1 MAINYLSDINLNK
14 NTLENAVVHPLS
26 TAPSTPIEGQIYY
39 NNTAGDKKLYI
50 YNGTS
55 FNAVDGTAV
64 ATSAAL
70 GSLKLF
76 SDTQQSVE
84 ATSVSATAA
93 RTYGVQLNSDSQAVV
108 NVPWTDT
115 NTTYGIA
122 TNTTPGL
129 IELFNNT
136 DQSVEA
142 NTVTTTAGRTYGIQ
156 LNSANQA
163 VVNVPWVN
171 TTYSAATT
179 STPGLIE
186 LEDATVQTV
195 AANTVTATAGR
206 TYGLQVNAAGQGVI
220 NVPWTDTVYT
230 HTTNANLTGDV
241 TSNGN
246 TTTLTNAPVIAK
258 VLTGYTSGAGTV
270 AATDSI
276 LQAIQ
281 KLNGNDAT
289 NADLTGVV
297 TSVGNATA
305 IANNA
310 LTIAKTNGLQTALN
324 AKASLSGA
332 TFTGAVNGT
341 SLTLSGDLTV
351 NGTTTTI
358 NTNTLDVKDKNITLG
373 VSAGPSPIYTEAT
386 ADGGGI
392 TLKGLTDKTFNW
404 VDATDAWTSSEH
416 LNLLTGKSYLINN
429 ASVLNATTLG
439 SNVVNSSLTS
449 VGTIGT
455 GTWQA
460 TAIAGQYGGTGV
472 DNSGKTIT
480 LGGNL
485 TTSGAYATTLTTT
498 GTTTVTLPTT
508 GTLATEAY
516 VSAKN
521 KSFNLKTTTSGV
533 AVTGTGTI
541 FTITHGMGSSLL
553 YAVQVIRTANGSGET
568 VFTEVARTSTTITI
582 TFKVAPTDGDY
593 TALITKMN

>member
-14 NTLENAVVHPLS
+14 NTLENAVVHPS
-26 TAPSTPIEGQIYY
+26 PTAPSTPIEGQIYY

-93 RTYGVQLNSDSQAVV
+93 RTYGVQLNSDKQAVV
-108 NVPWTDT
+108 NVPWE
-115 NTTYGIA
+115 N
-122 TNTTPGL
+122 
-129 IELFNNT
+129 
-136 DQSVEA
+136 
-142 NTVTTTAGRTYGIQ
+142 
-156 LNSANQA
+156 
-163 VVNVPWVN
+163 
-171 TTYSAATT
+171 
-179 STPGLIE
+179 
-186 LEDATVQTV
+186 
-195 AANTVTATAGR
+195 
-206 TYGLQVNAAGQGVI
+206 
-220 NVPWTDTVYT
+220 TVYT

-246 TTTLTNAPVIAK
+246 ATTLTNAPVIAK

-289 NADLTGVV
+289 NANLTGVV
-297 TSVGNATA
+297 TSQGNATA
-305 IANNA
+305 IADAA
-310 LTIAKTNGLQTALN
+310 LSIAKTNGLQTALN
-324 AKASLSGA
+324 AKASVSGA
-332 TFTGAVNGT
+332 TFTGPVAGT
-341 SLTLSGDLTV
+341 SLTLSGNLTV

-373 VSAGPSPIYTEAT
+373 VSTGPSPIYVDAA

-392 TLKGLTDKTFNW
+392 TLKGATDKTFNW
-404 VDATDAWTSSEH
+404 VAATTNWTSSEH
-416 LNLLTGKSYLINN
+416 LNLLTGKGYLINN
-429 ASVLNATTLG
+429 ASVLSATTLG
-439 SNVVNSSLTS
+439 NNVVNSSLTS

-455 GTWQA
+455 GMWQA

-472 DNSGKTIT
+472 ANTGKTIT

-485 TTSGAYATTLTTT
+485 TTSGAYATTLTTI
-498 GTTTVTLPTT
+498 GATTLTLPTT
-508 GTLATEAY
+508 GILATEAY

-533 AVTGTGTI
+533 VVTGTGTV
-541 FTITHGMGSSLL
+541 FTITHNMGSSLL
-553 YAVQVIRTANGSGET
+553 YAVQVIKTGPTGSGET
-568 VFTEVARTSTTITI
+568 VFTDVNRTLTTITI
-582 TFKVAPTDGDY
+582 TFKAAPTDGDY

>member
-76 SDTQQSVE
+76 SDTQQSVA
-84 ATSVSATAA
+84 ATAVSATAA
-93 RTYGVQLNSDSQAVV
+93 RTYGVQLNSNSQAVV

-122 TNTTPGL
+122 TDTTAGL

-136 DQSVEA
+136 DQSVAA

-163 VVNVPWVN
+163 VVNVPW
-171 TTYSAATT
+171 
-179 STPGLIE
+179 
-186 LEDATVQTV
+186 
-195 AANTVTATAGR
+195 
-206 TYGLQVNAAGQGVI
+206 
-220 NVPWTDTVYT
+220 TDTVYT

-241 TSNGN
+241 TSIGN
-246 TTTLTNAPVIAK
+246 STTLTNAPVIAK

-289 NADLTGVV
+289 NANLTGVV
-297 TSVGNATA
+297 TSVGNSTS
-305 IANNA
+305 IADAA
-310 LTIAKTNGLQTALN
+310 LSIAKTNGLQTALN

-332 TFTGAVNGT
+332 TFTGAVAGT

-351 NGTTTTI
+351 NGTTT
-358 NTNTLDVKDKNITLG
+358 NLNSTNLVIEDKNIVLG
-373 VSAGPSPIYTEAT
+373 DTTTPTDIT

-404 VDATDAWTSSEH
+404 VDATDSWTSSERF
-416 LNLLTGKSYLINN
+416 NLLTGKDYRINGV
-429 ASVLNATTLG
+429 SVLNATALG
-439 SNVVNSSLTS
+439 SAVVQSSLTS
-449 VGTIGT
+449 VGIIGI

-460 TAIAGQYGGTGV
+460 TRIAGQYGGTGV

-521 KSFNLKTTTSGV
+521 KSFNLATGASGV
-533 AVTGTGTI
+533 IVDVTGKI

-568 VFTEVARTSTTITI
+568 VFTDVARTSTTITI
-582 TFKVAPTDGDY
+582 TFKVAPTNGDY

>member
-64 ATSAAL
+64 ATSTAL

-84 ATSVSATAA
+84 ATAVSATAA
-93 RTYGVQLNSDSQAVV
+93 RTYGLQLNSDSRAVV
-108 NVPWTDT
+108 
-115 NTTYGIA
+115 
-122 TNTTPGL
+122 
-129 IELFNNT
+129 
-136 DQSVEA
+136 
-142 NTVTTTAGRTYGIQ
+142 
-156 LNSANQA
+156 
-163 VVNVPWVN
+163 
-171 TTYSAATT
+171 
-179 STPGLIE
+179 
-186 LEDATVQTV
+186 
-195 AANTVTATAGR
+195 
-206 TYGLQVNAAGQGVI
+206 

-241 TSNGN
+241 TSIGN
-246 TTTLTNAPVIAK
+246 ATTLTNAPVIAK

-289 NADLTGVV
+289 NANLTGVV
-297 TSVGNATA
+297 TSVGNATS
-305 IANNA
+305 IADAA
-310 LTIAKTNGLQTALN
+310 LSIAKTSNLQHTLDT
-324 AKASLSGA
+324 KASLSGA
-332 TFTGAVNGT
+332 IFTGPVAGT

-358 NTNTLDVKDKNITLG
+358 NTSTLDVKDKNITLG
-373 VSAGPSPIYTEAT
+373 DVASPSDAT

-392 TLKGLTDKTFNW
+392 TLKGNGDKTFNW
-404 VDATDAWTSSEH
+404 VNATDSWTSSERF
-416 LNLLTGKSYLINN
+416 NLLTGKDYRINN
-429 ASVLNATTLG
+429 VSVLNATTLG

-449 VGTIGT
+449 VGAIGT

-460 TAIAGQYGGTGV
+460 TTITGRHGGTGV

-485 TTSGAYATTLTTT
+485 TTSGTHNTTLTTT
-498 GTTTVTLPTT
+498 GNTTVTLPTT

-521 KSFNLKTTTSGV
+521 KSFNLATGAVGVVVNVAGTT
-533 AVTGTGTI
+533 

-553 YAVQVIRTANGSGET
+553 YSVQVIRTNGGSGET
-568 VFTEVARTSTTITI
+568 VFTDVTRTPTTITI
-582 TFKVAPTDGDY
+582 TFKVAPTSGDY

>member
-498 GTTTVTLPTT
+498 GTTTVTLPTDRNSC
-508 GTLATEAY
+508 Y
-516 VSAKN
+516 
-521 KSFNLKTTTSGV
+521 
-533 AVTGTGTI
+533 
-541 FTITHGMGSSLL
+541 
-553 YAVQVIRTANGSGET
+553 
-568 VFTEVARTSTTITI
+568 
-582 TFKVAPTDGDY
+582 
-593 TALITKMN
+593 

>member
-55 FNAVDGTAV
+55 FNAVDGTSV
-64 ATSAAL
+64 ATASTL
-70 GSLKLF
+70 GSIKVYTGTG
-76 SDTQQSVE
+76 DT
-84 ATSVSATAA
+84 ANTITSTAS
-93 RTYGVQLNSDSQAVV
+93 RTYGVQLDGDSK
-108 NVPWTDT
+108 
-115 NTTYGIA
+115 
-122 TNTTPGL
+122 
-129 IELFNNT
+129 
-136 DQSVEA
+136 
-142 NTVTTTAGRTYGIQ
+142 
-156 LNSANQA
+156 
-163 VVNVPWVN
+163 
-171 TTYSAATT
+171 
-179 STPGLIE
+179 
-186 LEDATVQTV
+186 
-195 AANTVTATAGR
+195 
-206 TYGLQVNAAGQGVI
+206 GVI

-230 HTTNANLTGDV
+230 HTTNANLSGDV

-246 TTTLTNAPVIAK
+246 VTTLTNAPVIAK

-289 NADLTGVV
+289 NANLNGIV
-297 TSVGNATA
+297 TSVGNTTA

-310 LTIAKTNGLQTALN
+310 LTIAKTNGLQTALS
-324 AKASLSGA
+324 ARALLSGA
-332 TFTGAVNGT
+332 TFTGPVSGT
-341 SLTLSGDLTV
+341 SLTLSGNLTV
-351 NGTTTTI
+351 HGTTTTFNSTELVI
-358 NTNTLDVKDKNITLG
+358 NDKNIVLG
-373 VSAGPSPIYTEAT
+373 AYSGPVEVGHGPYEDDTT

-392 TLKGLTDKTFNW
+392 TLKGSTDKTFNW
-404 VDATDAWTSSEH
+404 VNATDAWTSSEH

-472 DNSGKTIT
+472 ANTGKTIT

-485 TTSGAYATTLTTT
+485 TTSGTHNTTLTTT
-498 GTTTVTLPTT
+498 GNTTVTLPTT

-521 KSFNLKTTTSGV
+521 KSFNLATGAVGVVVNVAGTT
-533 AVTGTGTI
+533 
-541 FTITHGMGSSLL
+541 FTITHCMGSSLL
-553 YAVQVIRTANGSGET
+553 YSVQVIRTANGSGDT
-568 VFTEVARTSTTITI
+568 VFTDVTRTLTTITI
-582 TFKVAPTDGDY
+582 TFKEPPVSGDY
-593 TALITKMN
+593 TALVTKMN

>member
-76 SDTQQSVE
+76 SDTQQTVEPISVY
-84 ATSVSATAA
+84 STAA
-93 RTYGVQLNSDSQAVV
+93 RTYGVQLDGDNKAVV
-108 NVPWTDT
+108 
-115 NTTYGIA
+115 
-122 TNTTPGL
+122 
-129 IELFNNT
+129 
-136 DQSVEA
+136 
-142 NTVTTTAGRTYGIQ
+142 
-156 LNSANQA
+156 
-163 VVNVPWVN
+163 
-171 TTYSAATT
+171 
-179 STPGLIE
+179 
-186 LEDATVQTV
+186 
-195 AANTVTATAGR
+195 
-206 TYGLQVNAAGQGVI
+206 

-246 TTTLTNAPVIAK
+246 VTTLTNAPVIAK

-289 NADLTGVV
+289 NANLTGVV
-297 TSVGNATA
+297 TSVGNATS
-305 IANNA
+305 IADAA
-310 LTIAKTNGLQTALN
+310 LSIAKTSGLQTALN

-332 TFTGAVNGT
+332 TFTGGVSGT
-341 SLTLSGDLTV
+341 DLTLSGNLTV
-351 NGTTTTI
+351 NGTTTNI
-358 NTNTLDVKDKNITLG
+358 NSTNLVVEDKNIVLG
-373 VSAGPSPIYTEAT
+373 DVAIPSDTT

-392 TLKGLTDKTFNW
+392 TLMGLTNKTFNW
-404 VDATDAWTSSEH
+404 VNANDAWTSSED
-416 LNLLTGKSYLINN
+416 LTLVTGKDYRINN
-429 ASVLNATTLG
+429 ASVLTATTLG

-449 VGTIGT
+449 VGAIGT

-460 TAIAGQYGGTGV
+460 TVISGRYGGTGV
-472 DNSGKTIT
+472 DNSSKTIT
-480 LGGNL
+480 LGGDL
-485 TTSGAYATTLTTT
+485 TTSGAHETILTTIGDT
-498 GTTTVTLPTT
+498 GVTLPTT

-521 KSFNLKTTTSGV
+521 KSFNLATGAVGV
-533 AVTGTGTI
+533 MVDVTGKI

-568 VFTEVARTSTTITI
+568 VFTDVARTSTTITI
-582 TFKVAPTDGDY
+582 TFKVAPTSGDY

>member
-55 FNAVDGTAV
+55 FNAVDGTSV
-64 ATSAAL
+64 ATASTL
-70 GSLKLF
+70 GSIKVYTGTG
-76 SDTQQSVE
+76 DT
-84 ATSVSATAA
+84 ANTITSTAS
-93 RTYGVQLNSDSQAVV
+93 RTYGVQLDGDSK
-108 NVPWTDT
+108 
-115 NTTYGIA
+115 
-122 TNTTPGL
+122 
-129 IELFNNT
+129 
-136 DQSVEA
+136 
-142 NTVTTTAGRTYGIQ
+142 
-156 LNSANQA
+156 
-163 VVNVPWVN
+163 
-171 TTYSAATT
+171 
-179 STPGLIE
+179 
-186 LEDATVQTV
+186 
-195 AANTVTATAGR
+195 
-206 TYGLQVNAAGQGVI
+206 GVI

-230 HTTNANLTGDV
+230 HTTNANLSGDV

-246 TTTLTNAPVIAK
+246 VTTLTNAPVIAK

-289 NADLTGVV
+289 NANLNGIV
-297 TSVGNATA
+297 TSVGNTTA

-310 LTIAKTNGLQTALN
+310 LTIAKTNGLQTALS
-324 AKASLSGA
+324 ARALLSGA
-332 TFTGAVNGT
+332 TFTGPVSGT
-341 SLTLSGDLTV
+341 SLTLSGNLTV
-351 NGTTTTI
+351 HGTTTTFNSTELVI
-358 NTNTLDVKDKNITLG
+358 NDKNIVLG
-373 VSAGPSPIYTEAT
+373 AYSGPVEVGHGPYEDDTT

-392 TLKGLTDKTFNW
+392 TLKGSTDKTFNW
-404 VDATDAWTSSEH
+404 VNATDAWTSSEH

-472 DNSGKTIT
+472 ANTGKTIT

-485 TTSGAYATTLTTT
+485 TTSGTHNTTLTTT
-498 GTTTVTLPTT
+498 GNTTVTLPTT

-521 KSFNLKTTTSGV
+521 KSFNLATGATGV
-533 AVTGTGTI
+533 IVDVTGKI

-553 YAVQVIRTANGSGET
+553 YAVQVIRTANGGGET
-568 VFTEVARTSTTITI
+568 VFTDVARTSTTITI
-582 TFKVAPTDGDY
+582 TFKVAPTSGDY
-593 TALITKMN
+593 TALVTKMN

>member
-156 LNSANQA
+156 LNSGNQA

-472 DNSGKTIT
+472 ANTGKTIT

>member
-26 TAPSTPIEGQIYY
+26 TAPSTPVEGQIYY

-76 SDTQQSVE
+76 SDTQQSVA
-84 ATSVSATAA
+84 ATAVSATAA
-93 RTYGVQLNSDSQAVV
+93 RTYGVQLNSNSQAVV

-122 TNTTPGL
+122 TDTTAGL

-136 DQSVEA
+136 DQSVAA

-163 VVNVPWVN
+163 VVNVPW
-171 TTYSAATT
+171 
-179 STPGLIE
+179 
-186 LEDATVQTV
+186 
-195 AANTVTATAGR
+195 
-206 TYGLQVNAAGQGVI
+206 
-220 NVPWTDTVYT
+220 TDTVYT

-241 TSNGN
+241 TSIGN
-246 TTTLTNAPVIAK
+246 STTLTNAPVIAK

-289 NADLTGVV
+289 NANLTGVV
-297 TSVGNATA
+297 TSVGNSTS
-305 IANNA
+305 IADAA
-310 LTIAKTNGLQTALN
+310 LSIAKTNGLQTALN

-332 TFTGAVNGT
+332 TFTGAVAGT

-351 NGTTTTI
+351 NGTTT
-358 NTNTLDVKDKNITLG
+358 NLNSTNLVIEDKNIVLG
-373 VSAGPSPIYTEAT
+373 DTTTPTDIT

-404 VDATDAWTSSEH
+404 VDATDSWTSSERF
-416 LNLLTGKSYLINN
+416 NLLTGKDYRINGV
-429 ASVLNATTLG
+429 SVLNATALG
-439 SNVVNSSLTS
+439 SAVVQSSLTS
-449 VGTIGT
+449 VGIIGI

-460 TAIAGQYGGTGV
+460 TRIAGQYGGTGV

-521 KSFNLKTTTSGV
+521 KSFNLATGASGV
-533 AVTGTGTI
+533 IVDVTGKI

-568 VFTEVARTSTTITI
+568 VFTDVARTSTTITI
-582 TFKVAPTDGDY
+582 TFKVAPTNGDY

>member
-76 SDTQQSVE
+76 SDTQQTVAPISVY
-84 ATSVSATAA
+84 STAA
-93 RTYGVQLNSDSQAVV
+93 RTYGIQLDANSKGVV

-115 NTTYGIA
+115 VYTLPEATSSTLGGIKLA
-122 TNTTPGL
+122 GSV
-129 IELFNNT
+129 
-136 DQSVEA
+136 QSA
-142 NTVTTTAGRTYGIQ
+142 AIGPLYTTTGRTYGIQ
-156 LNSANQA
+156 LNLAGQA

-179 STPGLIE
+179 TTPGLIE

-220 NVPWTDTVYT
+220 NVPWTNTVYT
-230 HTTNANLTGDV
+230 HTTNADLTGDV

-246 TTTLTNAPVIAK
+246 ATTLTNAPVIAK

-289 NADLTGVV
+289 NANLTGVV
-297 TSVGNATA
+297 TSQGNATA
-305 IANNA
+305 IADAA
-310 LTIAKTNGLQTALN
+310 LSIAKTSGLQTALN

-332 TFTGAVNGT
+332 TFSGGISGT
-341 SLTLSGDLTV
+341 DLTLSGDLTV

-373 VSAGPSPIYTEAT
+373 DVATPSDAT

-392 TLKGLTDKTFNW
+392 TLKGNGDKTFNW
-404 VDATDAWTSSEH
+404 VNATDAWTSSEH
-416 LNLLTGKSYLINN
+416 LNLLTGKAYRINN
-429 ASVLNATTLG
+429 TSVLNATTLG
-439 SNVVNSSLTS
+439 TNVVNSSLTS
-449 VGTIGT
+449 VGIIGT
-455 GTWQA
+455 GSWQG
-460 TAIAGQYGGTGV
+460 TRILGQYGGTGV

-498 GTTTVTLPTT
+498 GTTTVTLPTE
-508 GTLATEAY
+508 GTLATQAY

-521 KSFNLKTTTSGV
+521 KSFNLAAATSGV
-533 AVTGTGTI
+533 TVTGTGTGTI
-541 FTITHGMGSSLL
+541 FTIAHGMGSSLL
-553 YAVQVIRTANGSGET
+553 YSVQVIRTNGGSGET
-568 VFTEVARTSTTITI
+568 VFTDVTRTPTTITI
-582 TFKVAPTDGDY
+582 TFKVAPTSGDY

>member
-55 FNAVDGTAV
+55 FNAVDGTSV
-64 ATSAAL
+64 ATATTL

-76 SDTQQSVE
+76 SDTQQTVAPISVY
-84 ATSVSATAA
+84 STAA
-93 RTYGVQLNSDSQAVV
+93 RTYGVQLDGDNKAVV
-108 NVPWTDT
+108 
-115 NTTYGIA
+115 
-122 TNTTPGL
+122 
-129 IELFNNT
+129 
-136 DQSVEA
+136 
-142 NTVTTTAGRTYGIQ
+142 
-156 LNSANQA
+156 
-163 VVNVPWVN
+163 
-171 TTYSAATT
+171 
-179 STPGLIE
+179 
-186 LEDATVQTV
+186 
-195 AANTVTATAGR
+195 
-206 TYGLQVNAAGQGVI
+206 

-230 HTTNANLTGDV
+230 HTTNANLSGDV

-246 TTTLTNAPVIAK
+246 VTTLTNAPVIAK

-289 NADLTGVV
+289 NANLNGIV
-297 TSVGNATA
+297 TSVGNTTA

-324 AKASLSGA
+324 ARALLSGA
-332 TFTGAVNGT
+332 AFTGPVSGT
-341 SLTLSGDLTV
+341 SLTLSGNLTV
-351 NGTTTTI
+351 YGTTTTFNSTELVI
-358 NTNTLDVKDKNITLG
+358 NDKNIVLG
-373 VSAGPSPIYTEAT
+373 AYGGPVEVGVDYETDTT

-392 TLKGLTDKTFNW
+392 TLKGSTDKTFNW
-404 VDATDAWTSSEH
+404 VNATDAWTSSEG
-416 LNLLTGKSYLINN
+416 LNLVTGKDYRINN
-429 ASVLNATTLG
+429 ASVLTATTLG

-460 TAIAGQYGGTGV
+460 DVIDGQYGGTGV

-485 TTSGAYATTLTTT
+485 TTSGEHATTLTTI
-498 GTTTVTLPTT
+498 GATTLTLPTE
-508 GTLATEAY
+508 GIVATREF
-516 VSAKN
+516 VSSRN
-521 KSFNLKTTTSGV
+521 KSFNLATTTSGV

-568 VFTEVARTSTTITI
+568 VFTDVARTSTTITI

>member
-70 GSLKLF
+70 GSLKVYTGTG
-76 SDTQQSVE
+76 DT
-84 ATSVSATAA
+84 
-93 RTYGVQLNSDSQAVV
+93 
-108 NVPWTDT
+108 
-115 NTTYGIA
+115 
-122 TNTTPGL
+122 
-129 IELFNNT
+129 
-136 DQSVEA
+136 A
-142 NTVTTTAGRTYGIQ
+142 NTITSTASRTYGIQ
-156 LNSANQA
+156 LDANSKG
-163 VVNVPWVN
+163 VV
-171 TTYSAATT
+171 
-179 STPGLIE
+179 
-186 LEDATVQTV
+186 
-195 AANTVTATAGR
+195 
-206 TYGLQVNAAGQGVI
+206 

-230 HTTNANLTGDV
+230 HTTNANLSGDV

-246 TTTLTNAPVIAK
+246 VTTLTNAPVIAK

-289 NADLTGVV
+289 NANLNGIV
-297 TSVGNATA
+297 TSVGNTTA

-310 LTIAKTNGLQTALN
+310 LTIAKTSGLQTALN
-324 AKASLSGA
+324 AKASLAGA
-332 TFTGAVNGT
+332 TFTGPVNGT

-373 VSAGPSPIYTEAT
+373 VSAGPSPTYTEAT

-416 LNLLTGKSYLINN
+416 LNLLTGKAYLINN
-429 ASVLNATTLG
+429 ASVLTATTLG

-460 TAIAGQYGGTGV
+460 TAISGQYGGTGV

-485 TTSGAYATTLTTT
+485 TTSGTHATTLTTT

-508 GTLATEAY
+508 GILATEAY

-521 KSFNLKTTTSGV
+521 KSFNLAGGV
-533 AVTGTGTI
+533 LGVTVTGTGTGTI
-541 FTITHGMGSSLL
+541 FTIAHGMGSSLL

-568 VFTEVARTSTTITI
+568 VFTDVTRTPTTITI
-582 TFKVAPTDGDY
+582 TFKVAPTSGDY